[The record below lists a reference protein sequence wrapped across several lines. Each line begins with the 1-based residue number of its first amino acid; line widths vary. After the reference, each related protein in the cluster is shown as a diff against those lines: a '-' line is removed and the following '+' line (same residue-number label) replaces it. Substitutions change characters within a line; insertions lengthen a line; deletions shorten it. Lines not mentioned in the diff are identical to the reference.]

1 MDDTHHSMEQDLIAN
16 RVAKLER
23 IRARGDEPFK
33 YIFDRSCAIA
43 EARRAYEEAEAATRA
58 LRAVSA
64 EGAYLAMGLS
74 RFDREIANVAA
85 ARNRLVLQG
94 VAPGRIIR

>member
-1 MDDTHHSMEQDLIAN
+1 M
-16 RVAKLER
+16 
-23 IRARGDEPFK
+23 
-33 YIFDRSCAIA
+33 
-43 EARRAYEEAEAATRA
+43 
-58 LRAVSA
+58 SA